1 MPRSTDEPAG
11 PGQARTGPLAGVVVA
26 DLSRVLAGPYATML
40 LADMGA
46 TVIKV
51 ESPAGDD
58 TRAWS
63 PPERDG
69 ESTYFLAANRNKHSI
84 ALDFSDPADRRV
96 LDDVLSRADILVEN
110 FRPGSLARHG
120 LDFETLAARHP
131 RLVYTSITG
140 FGTDAGAGLPGY
152 DLLAQAA
159 SGFMS
164 VTGEADGE
172 PMRAGVALFDV
183 ITGLHAAVGTLAA
196 YTEAQA
202 SGRGQHVEFD
212 LLTSALSGLVNQSSA
227 YVAGGAVPQRMG
239 NDHPSLFPYGPF
251 AARDGRIVIAVG
263 NDAQF
268 VRLCAV
274 LGLDDAAADERFA
287 TSHARSVN
295 REALRPLLAGRLAS
309 RDAQDWFERLRAA
322 QVPCAPI
329 LSIAGGVEFAESL
342 GLNPV
347 VEAGDGERRIP
358 TVRNPATFSRTPV
371 DHAGAP
377 PRLDADRA
385 AVLAWLD
392 GAPAAPSSHRD

>member
-1 MPRSTDEPAG
+1 MPRSTDESPA
-11 PGQARTGPLAGVVVA
+11 PGRLRTGPLAGVVVA

-51 ESPAGDD
+51 ESRGGDD

-84 ALDFSDPADRRV
+84 ALDFDDDADRRV
-96 LDDVLSRADILVEN
+96 LDALIARADILVEN
-110 FRPGSLARHG
+110 FRPGSLAKRG

-131 RLVYTSITG
+131 ALVYTSITG
-140 FGTDAGAGLPGY
+140 FGTGAGAGLPGY

-172 PMRAGVALFDV
+172 PMRGGVALFDV

-202 SGRGQHVEFD
+202 TGRGQHVEFD
-212 LLTSALSGLVNQSSA
+212 LLTSALSGLVNQASA
-227 YVAGGAVPQRMG
+227 YVAGGVVPHRMG

-251 AARDGRIVIAVG
+251 PARDGQIVIAVG

-268 VRLCAV
+268 ARLCAV
-274 LGLDDAAADERFA
+274 LGIAAAADERFA

-295 REALRPLLAGRLAS
+295 REALRPLLNGALAGRA
-309 RDAQDWFERLRAA
+309 AAEWFELLRAA
-322 QVPCAPI
+322 RVPCAPI

-342 GLNPV
+342 GLAPV
-347 VEAGDGERRIP
+347 VEAGGDARSVP

-371 DHAGAP
+371 EYDGAP
-377 PRLDADRA
+377 PRLDGDRE
-385 AVLAWLD
+385 AVLAWLE
-392 GAPAAPSSHRD
+392 GAPIRV

>member
-1 MPRSTDEPAG
+1 MPRSTDESPV
-11 PGQARTGPLAGVVVA
+11 PGRPRTGPLAGVVVA

-51 ESPAGDD
+51 ESRGGDD

-84 ALDFSDPADRRV
+84 ALDFDDDADRRV
-96 LDDVLSRADILVEN
+96 LDAVISRADILIEN
-110 FRPGSLARHG
+110 FRPGSLAKRG
-120 LDFETLAARHP
+120 LDFETLTARHP
-131 RLVYTSITG
+131 ALVYTSITG
-140 FGTDAGAGLPGY
+140 FGTGAGAGLPGY

-172 PMRAGVALFDV
+172 PMRGGVALFDV

-202 SGRGQHVEFD
+202 SGHGQHVEFD
-212 LLTSALSGLVNQSSA
+212 LLTSALSGLVNQASA
-227 YVAGGAVPQRMG
+227 YVAGGAVPHRMG

-251 AARDGRIVIAVG
+251 PARDGQIVIAVG
-263 NDAQF
+263 NDVQF
-268 VRLCAV
+268 ARLGAV
-274 LGLDDAAADERFA
+274 LGIDAAADGRFA

-295 REALRPLLAGRLAS
+295 REELRPLLNEALAGRA
-309 RDAQDWFERLRAA
+309 AAEWFELLRAA
-322 QVPCAPI
+322 GVPCAPI

-342 GLNPV
+342 GLSPV
-347 VEAGDGERRIP
+347 VQAGGDARSVP

-371 DHAGAP
+371 EYDGAP
-377 PRLDADRA
+377 PRLDGDRE
-385 AVLAWLD
+385 AVLAWL
-392 GAPAAPSSHRD
+392 AETPATTVPARA